1 MFLSFSLYIYIY
13 VYSSL
18 FRFIYTYKYI
28 YIYIYIYMYKRI
40 ARVQTT
46 QQTPSAPSL
55 FFVLASSINALVFDA
70 SLRRSLG

>member
-1 MFLSFSLYIYIY
+1 MFLSFSLYIHIN
-13 VYSSL
+13 
-18 FRFIYTYKYI
+18 IYT
-28 YIYIYIYMYKRI
+28 YIYIYMYRRI
-40 ARVQTT
+40 ARVQTA

>member
-1 MFLSFSLYIYIY
+1 MFLSFSLYIYMFIPLSFDLY
-13 VYSSL
+13 IHIN
-18 FRFIYTYKYI
+18 IYT
-28 YIYIYIYMYKRI
+28 YIYIYMYRRI

>member
-1 MFLSFSLYIYIY
+1 MFIPLSFDLYIHIN
-13 VYSSL
+13 
-18 FRFIYTYKYI
+18 IYT
-28 YIYIYIYMYKRI
+28 YIYIYMYRRI

>member
-1 MFLSFSLYIYIY
+1 MFLSFSLYIYM
-13 VYSSL
+13 
-18 FRFIYTYKYI
+18 FIPLSFDLYI
-28 YIYIYIYMYKRI
+28 HINIYIYIYMYRRI